1 MDRRSLGAGR
11 LKSLNLNRL
20 LTILGAAILLGLLIG
35 LGLGDVVGYLRR
47 IGFGWLFIIGQETLP
62 ILANTAA
69 WNCAFPAEHRRVKFW
84 RLLKMRL
91 AGDGLNYLIPTA
103 TVGGEIWRID
113 TLRRETGAAV
123 AAASVTLAKFDQ
135 FLGQALFIAVGL
147 TVAALFAPLKPK
159 LMPCLWGVLAACLLF
174 LGLIFLALRRGML
187 AGLARLLEAYLPRGL
202 RTYLPAE
209 KLAELDRLISAYL
222 GQDRRAF
229 LTSVGLFTA
238 AWALGAVEVFLIF
251 HFLGLPID
259 VTTAVTVETLS
270 IFIDLVL
277 FFIPAK
283 LGTQEGGKVLIF
295 LSLGLPAAAGLS
307 FGLVRRV
314 RELFWAGGGLAC
326 LSSFPKVKAAPANTE
341 SVADTGPAA

>member
-35 LGLGDVVGYLRR
+35 LGLGDIVRYLRR

-113 TLRRETGAAV
+113 TLRRETGAPV

-147 TVAALFAPLKPK
+147 TVAALFAPLKPE
-159 LMPCLWGVLAACLLF
+159 LMPWLWGVLAACLLF
-174 LGLIFLALRRGML
+174 LGLIFLGLRRGMFAL
-187 AGLARLLEAYLPRGL
+187 LTRLLNAYLPRRL
-202 RTYLPAE
+202 RTYLSAE

-251 HFLGLPID
+251 HFLGLPIE

-277 FFIPAK
+277 FFMPAK

-314 RELFWAGGGLAC
+314 RELFWAGLGLAC
-326 LSSFPKVKAAPANTE
+326 LSSFPKVEAAPANTE
-341 SVADTGPAA
+341 SVADTGPGA

>member
-1 MDRRSLGAGR
+1 MDRRGLWAGR
-11 LKSLNLNRL
+11 FKSLNLNRL
-20 LTILGAAILLGLLIG
+20 LTILGAAILVGLLFG
-35 LGLGDVVGYLRR
+35 LGLGNVLEYLRR
-47 IGFGWLFIIGQETLP
+47 IGVGWLFIIGQEILP

-103 TVGGEIWRID
+103 TVGGEIWRINA
-113 TLRRETGAAV
+113 LRRETGASV
-123 AAASVTLAKFDQ
+123 AAASITLAKFHQ

-147 TVAALFAPLKPK
+147 TAGAPFAPLKPE
-159 LMPCLWGVLAACLLF
+159 LMPWLWGVLAACLVL
-174 LGLIFLALRRGML
+174 LGLIFLALRRGMF
-187 AGLARLLEAYLPRGL
+187 GVIARWLDAYLPRRL
-202 RTYLPAE
+202 RTYLPAG
-209 KLAELDRLISAYL
+209 KLDELDRLVSAYL
-222 GQDRRAF
+222 GQDHRSF

-251 HFLGLPID
+251 HFLGLPVD
-259 VTTAVTVETLS
+259 VPTAITVETLS

-283 LGTQEGGKVLIF
+283 LGTQEGGKILIF

-314 RELFWAGGGLAC
+314 RELTWAGVGLAC
-326 LSSFPKVKAAPANTE
+326 LSSFPKVQVAPVNTE
-341 SVADTGPAA
+341 SVTDTRPPA

>member
-1 MDRRSLGAGR
+1 MDRRGLRTGR
-11 LKSLNLNRL
+11 LKSLNLNRV
-20 LTILGAAILLGLLIG
+20 LTILGAAILAGLLIG
-35 LGLGDVVGYLRR
+35 LGLGEVMGYLRR
-47 IGFGWLFIIGQETLP
+47 IGMGWLFIIGQETLP

-69 WNCAFPAEHRRVKFW
+69 WDCAIPAEHRRVKFW

-103 TVGGEIWRID
+103 TVGGEIWRVH
-113 TLRRETGAAV
+113 TLRRETGASV
-123 AAASVTLAKFDQ
+123 AAASITLAKFDQ

-147 TVAALFAPLKPK
+147 AAAAPRAPLKPE
-159 LMPCLWGVLAACLLF
+159 LMPWLWGVLAACLLF
-174 LGLIFLALRRGML
+174 LGLIFLTLRRGMF
-187 AGLARLLEAYLPRGL
+187 AVLARLLNAYLPRRL

-209 KLAELDRLISAYL
+209 KLGELDGLISDYL
-222 GQDRRAF
+222 GKDLSSF

-251 HFLGLPID
+251 YFLGLPID

-295 LSLGLPAAAGLS
+295 LSLGLPATAGLS

-314 RELFWAGGGLAC
+314 RELIWAGVGLAC
-326 LSSFPKVKAAPANTE
+326 LSSFPNVQAGPADTE
-341 SVADTGPAA
+341 SVADTRPPA